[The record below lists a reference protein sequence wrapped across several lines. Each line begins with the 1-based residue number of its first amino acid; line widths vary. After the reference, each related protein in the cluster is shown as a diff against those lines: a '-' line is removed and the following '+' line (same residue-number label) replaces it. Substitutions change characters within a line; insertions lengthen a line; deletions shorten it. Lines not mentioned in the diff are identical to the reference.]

1 MALPAPPFTGE
12 RKVFKLGGSLYT
24 WNWWYEVPEL
34 PTAQYQVLATT
45 ANTGERGF
53 DGEVYLAL
61 QGEDGSTD
69 EVQLAPSD
77 GCFQPSGSDSFLVTV
92 ADVGRLNEVRVR
104 VDACVRMEPTAASLA
119 RMLQLLGG
127 GDVRQTPSACFASR
141 PPQP

>member
-1 MALPAPPFTGE
+1 M
-12 RKVFKLGGSLYT
+12 FKLGGSLYT

-53 DGEVYLAL
+53 DGEVYLVL

-92 ADVGRLNEVRVR
+92 ADVGRLNEVRMRLSVS
-104 VDACVRMEPTAASLA
+104 VCIGSA
-119 RMLQLLGG
+119 LQLQEGG
-127 GDVRQTPSACFASR
+127 KGTPEASIAPTPAI
-141 PPQP
+141 PPCAPSPLDCPPFH